1 MKISKN
7 IINNFLVKFNRK
19 LQKKQAIQKIS
30 LQNPAT
36 YKQNLKKS
44 VQEHRIPYAYGR
56 PDFRPGNTFFK
67 TSEIRSSGEKPTV
80 FASLSFGIVAGNYLS
95 GKPVDPLI
103 SALFRPGVYGYRQK
117 EKAP

>member
-1 MKISKN
+1 MEGACSTV
-7 IINNFLVKFNRK
+7 LTESAR
-19 LQKKQAIQKIS
+19 LQLS
-30 LQNPAT
+30 LAD
-36 YKQNLKKS
+36 K
-44 VQEHRIPYAYGR
+44 HCIPYAYGR